1 MNISIRV
8 EVSRLALSSFFDPR
22 AVWENLSLK
31 KYRVVWCSCYSNGL
45 FWDSGGI
52 GSNWKGKMVSTF
64 SLIMIMQ
71 NYIFKVCVED
81 KWHKLI
87 CEAGEGFVCKPKV
100 MRAGH
105 TMTVAQ
111 WKDWLAFDS
120 NDKLDIY
127 NTVEHLKSAE
137 KVLDDAVKMADSA
150 EGPIQSNF
158 S

>member
-1 MNISIRV
+1 MFLLQQWIV
-8 EVSRLALSSFFDPR
+8 LGFWWHWVKLEGED
-22 AVWENLSLK
+22 
-31 KYRVVWCSCYSNGL
+31 GL
-45 FWDSGGI
+45 YLQLD
-52 GSNWKGKMVSTF
+52 NDNAK
-64 SLIMIMQ
+64 LH
-71 NYIFKVCVED
+71 FKVCVED

>member
-1 MNISIRV
+1 MFLLQQWIV
-8 EVSRLALSSFFDPR
+8 LGFWWHWVKLEGED
-22 AVWENLSLK
+22 
-31 KYRVVWCSCYSNGL
+31 GL
-45 FWDSGGI
+45 YLQLD
-52 GSNWKGKMVSTF
+52 NDNAK
-64 SLIMIMQ
+64 LH
-71 NYIFKVCVED
+71 FKVCVED

-100 MRAGH
+100 MRAEH